1 MIFDPKGQKNET
13 ALNRNVAFSKTSVT
27 LIGDLSKIEHT
38 GPSKYIIA
46 CRLNRTR

>member
-1 MIFDPKGQKNET
+1 MTKNET

-27 LIGDLSKIEHT
+27 LISGKIEHT

-46 CRLNRTR
+46 CFENDDVIT